1 MLSVHQLAKS
11 YGIYPVLTDINFNIS
26 QGERIGLIGP
36 NGCGKTTLLRIITGS
51 EIPDRGHVAFTRPS
65 LRVGYLSQG
74 LNLPPEWTLAQ
85 AINNACSQT
94 TSPEAELE
102 RLAEALAQTPNDE
115 ALQSAYDAALQ
126 ALAVPTFNL
135 QPETVLG
142 TLGLADIPSDHPIG
156 TLSGG
161 QKTRLGL
168 ALVLLSDPHLLL
180 LDEPTNHLDIA
191 MLEWLEDWLASF
203 RGAALIVSHDRTF
216 LDHTVT
222 SIIELD
228 TLTHKLHQYDGNY
241 SAYLEQKQ
249 AEIEQQWAAYRDQ
262 QAEIK
267 RMKQDIARVKA
278 QAAETERAASSIR
291 IGGPEY
297 KIKGFKSYQQGI
309 AKKVAAKAKSR
320 EKKLER
326 FVESDEMVERP
337 KAAWQMK
344 LEFRAP
350 EHRSQDVLVLENLT
364 IGYTPDTPLLSDL
377 NLTVRGGDRLVLAGP
392 NGSGKTTLLRTVAG
406 RLPALAGAARLG
418 PTIHLGYMS
427 QEQELIDPTLSALDQ
442 VLRVAPFN
450 QTEARSFLHYFLFD
464 GDDPL
469 RPAAS
474 LSYGERAR
482 LSLALLVAQGYN
494 FLILDEPINHLD
506 IPSRTNFEQALNGF
520 EGTVLAVIHDRYFI
534 ERFATRVWQVE
545 GGTVREQWG
554 GDAAFTIEEH
564 TSAPIFS

>member
-1 MLSVHQLAKS
+1 MLSVHQVAKS
-11 YGIYPVLTDINFNIS
+11 YGIHPILEDIHFNVS
-26 QGERIGLIGP
+26 AGERIGLIGP

-51 EIPDRGHVAFTRPS
+51 ETPDRGHVAFTRPG

-85 AINNACSQT
+85 AINHATSQT
-94 TSPEAELE
+94 EAPEAELE
-102 RLAEALAQTPNDE
+102 RLADALAINPTDE
-115 ALQSAYDAALQ
+115 SLQSAYDAVLQ
-126 ALAVPTFNL
+126 ALNLQTFNL
-135 QPETVLG
+135 QPETVLA
-142 TLGLADIPSDHPIG
+142 TLGLTDIAPTHPIG
-156 TLSGG
+156 ALSGG

-168 ALVLLSDPHLLL
+168 ALVLLADPHLLL

-191 MLEWLEDWLASF
+191 MLEWLEAWLASF
-203 RGAALIVSHDRTF
+203 RGAALIVSHDRAF

-222 SIIELD
+222 AILELD
-228 TLTHKLHQYDGNY
+228 PATHKLRQYAGNY

-249 AEIEQQWAAYRDQ
+249 AEIEQQWAAYHDQ

-267 RMKQDIARVKA
+267 RMRQDIARVKA

-337 KAAWQMK
+337 KADWQMK

-350 EHRSQDVLVLENLT
+350 EHRSQDVVVLEHLT
-364 IGYTPDTPLLSDL
+364 IGYAPDVPLLSGL
-377 NLTVRGGDRLVLAGP
+377 NLTVRGGDRLVLTGP
-392 NGSGKTTLLRTVAG
+392 NGCGKTTLLRTIAG
-406 RLPALAGAARLG
+406 RVEPLAGRARLG

-427 QEQELIDPTLSALDQ
+427 QEQELIDPALSSLDQ
-442 VLRVAPFN
+442 VLRVASFN

-469 RPAAS
+469 RPASS

-482 LSLALLVAQGYN
+482 LSLALLVAQGCN

-506 IPSRTNFEQALNGF
+506 IPSRTRFEQALNGF
-520 EGTVLAVIHDRYFI
+520 EGTVLAVVHDRYFI
-534 ERFATRVWQVE
+534 ERFATRVWRVE
-545 GGTVREQWG
+545 DGEIHIR
-554 GDAAFTIEEH
+554 
-564 TSAPIFS
+564 